1 MEESAEALEAVLA
14 LALALEPVLE
24 AEHVAEL
31 VVEREAMEALE
42 LEPVVP
48 PLLLVRQLS
57 RWEIKRREPTKQERR
72 EWETQ
77 RTTRLQA
84 SAR

>member
-1 MEESAEALEAVLA
+1 MEELAEALEVALVLE
-14 LALALEPVLE
+14 LEPVPVVE
-24 AEHVAEL
+24 AALVEEL
-31 VVEREAMEALE
+31 VVEQEATEALE